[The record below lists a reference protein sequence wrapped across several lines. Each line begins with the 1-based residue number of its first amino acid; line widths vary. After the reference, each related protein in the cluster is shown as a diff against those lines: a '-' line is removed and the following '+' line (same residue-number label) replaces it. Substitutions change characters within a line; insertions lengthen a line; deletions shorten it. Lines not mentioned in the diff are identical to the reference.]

1 MCSVPARPHKGL
13 GGGTPWRL
21 MRQIWQGAI
30 APMKPISHPSNNGLL
45 PSGLQLSSL
54 AALCLF
60 GLTGCATLDSGPEL
74 NLATAVQPHAV
85 NWSLKATAQDS
96 GLLHPGRSA
105 ASLSLSADNA
115 PSRWWNLFEDP
126 LLTDLQAEAVDSN
139 LDLQTALFRIQES
152 QARLGLT
159 QASALPALNFDTGY
173 ARAGLSADSPLAKLG
188 VPTKPYDQWQ
198 WGLQASWELDLWGH
212 HERLTESAR
221 AQLAATHWALSAAR
235 VTLAADLARS
245 YLLLRGVQAQKRLIN
260 EHRMIATELL
270 RLTESRERHGVATQ
284 FDSAAAR
291 AEMATVQARAVQL
304 EQQQDVLLSNLA
316 LLLGQAPHD
325 LDARL
330 MSSTHPV
337 PTPINLPVGVPSDLV
352 RQRPDILQA
361 EALLR
366 AATADKGAAQA
377 DFYPRVRLNAGWSL
391 LTSHSGEVTNWDMR
405 QFSVGPVV
413 HLPIFDGGRLKRSLE
428 LTDARQRGAAL
439 HWRQTVL
446 KAWHEV
452 TSALDS
458 SANEHA
464 RQEQLAAAVYFNS
477 EALNSARSAWKA
489 GSAEFTTVLVAQ
501 RTLLNAQATLVDS
514 RTASGLAVVAIYRA
528 LGQGAA
534 EVRPEQLAQVTA
546 RDNPGAEVTR

>member
-1 MCSVPARPHKGL
+1 
-13 GGGTPWRL
+13 
-21 MRQIWQGAI
+21 
-30 APMKPISHPSNNGLL
+30 MKPTPHPSHNGLW
-45 PSGLQLSSL
+45 PSELRLSSL
-54 AALCLF
+54 AALCLV
-60 GLTGCATLDSGPEL
+60 GLTGCATLASGPEL
-74 NLATAVQPHAV
+74 NLTTAVQPQAAS
-85 NWSLKATAQDS
+85 WSFKASAQDS
-96 GLLHPGRSA
+96 GLLNPARSA
-105 ASLSLSADNA
+105 AGLSLSADNA
-115 PSRWWNLFEDP
+115 PSQWWTLFEDP
-126 LLTDLQAEAVDSN
+126 LLTTLQAEAVGGN
-139 LDLQTALFRIQES
+139 LDLQTALLRIQES

-159 QASALPALNFDTGY
+159 QASALPVLNFDAGY

-235 VTLAADLARS
+235 VTLAADVARS
-245 YLLLRGVQAQKRLIN
+245 YLLLRGVQAQQRLIN
-260 EHRMIATELL
+260 EHRTIATELL

-291 AEMATVQARAVQL
+291 AELATVQARTVQL
-304 EQQQDVLLSNLA
+304 EQQQDALLSQLA

-325 LDARL
+325 LDTRL
-330 MSSTHPV
+330 MGSTHPV
-337 PTPINLPVGVPSDLV
+337 PTPIKLPVGVPSDLV

-377 DFYPRVRLNAGWSL
+377 DFYPRVSLNAGWSL

-413 HLPIFDGGRLKRSLE
+413 HLPIFDGGRLKRSLD

-452 TSALDS
+452 ASALDS
-458 SANEHA
+458 SANEQA
-464 RQEQLAAAVYFNS
+464 RQEQLAQAVHFNT
-477 EALNSARSAWKA
+477 EALNSARHAWKA

-514 RTASGLAVVAIYRA
+514 QTASGLAVVALYRA

-534 EVRPEQLAQVTA
+534 EVRPEQLAQVTT
-546 RDNPGAEVTR
+546 RMTPSAEVPR

>member
-1 MCSVPARPHKGL
+1 
-13 GGGTPWRL
+13 
-21 MRQIWQGAI
+21 
-30 APMKPISHPSNNGLL
+30 MKPTPHPPQNGLR
-45 PSGLQLSSL
+45 PSTMRFSSL
-54 AALCLF
+54 AALCLG
-60 GLTGCATLDSGPEL
+60 GLTGCATLASGPEL
-74 NLATAVQPHAV
+74 NLTTAVQPQAA
-85 NWSLKATAQDS
+85 NWSLKTSTPDS
-96 GLLHPGRSA
+96 GLPNLTRSA
-105 ASLSLSADNA
+105 TGLSLSADNG
-115 PSRWWNLFEDP
+115 PSRWWTLFEDP
-126 LLTDLQAEAVDSN
+126 LLTDLQTEAVGGN
-139 LDLQTALFRIQES
+139 LDLQTALLRIRES

-159 QASALPALNFDTGY
+159 QASAQPVLNFDAGY
-173 ARAGLSADSPLAKLG
+173 SRAGLSADSPLAKLG

-221 AQLAATHWALSAAR
+221 AQLAATHWALNAAR
-235 VTLAADLARS
+235 VTLAADVARN
-245 YLLLRGVQAQKRLIN
+245 YLLLRGVQAQQRLVD
-260 EHRMIATELL
+260 EHRTIATELL

-291 AEMATVQARAVQL
+291 AELATVQARAVQL
-304 EQQQDVLLSNLA
+304 AQQQDALLSQLA

-325 LDARL
+325 LDERL
-330 MSSTHPV
+330 LNASGPV
-337 PTPINLPVGVPSDLV
+337 PTPLKLPVGVPSDLV

-377 DFYPRVRLNAGWSL
+377 DFYPRVSLNAGWSL
-391 LTSHSGEVTNWDMR
+391 LTSHSGEVSNWDMR

-413 HLPIFDGGRLKRSLE
+413 HLPIFDGGRLQRSLE

-452 TSALDS
+452 ASALDS
-458 SANEHA
+458 SANEQT
-464 RQEQLAAAVYFNS
+464 RQEQLAHAVRFNS
-477 EALNSARSAWKA
+477 EALNGARNAWKA

-514 RTASGLAVVAIYRA
+514 RTASGLAVVALYRA

-534 EVRPEQLAQVTA
+534 EVRPDQLAQVSPRWA
-546 RDNPGAEVTR
+546 PESEVKP